1 MNRQPIRTSRSSATR
16 RIHTEVS
23 HAKGQPGSKKNS
35 TSYGPLSSSV
45 INGTEG
51 PVMCAPPSC
60 KARRRAGVEPR
71 IYRGGDLVHTGTLHL
86 GPRRSQSLSAWSYPC
101 RRLLRSFAA
110 DPWATTAP
118 SGRGAPEGTYGR
130 TNMETVSQS
139 PAAVA
144 GPPVAQPVLT
154 ALTASAI
161 FLVLTIDDGGE
172 PAVQDLLADL
182 SGLAR
187 TVGFR
192 SLEGGLAVVA
202 GVGSAAWD
210 RLFAGPRPAELHPF
224 RALDGGRHRAVAT
237 PGDLLFHIRAATM
250 DLCWELASL
259 VVGRLAGAATVVD
272 EVHGFKYFDERD
284 LLGFVDGTENPSGSA
299 AEAAVTIGAEDP
311 AFAGG
316 SYVIVQKYRHD
327 MAAWDGLRVEE
338 QERVIGRAKLSNVEM
353 NDDVKPSNSPVAL
366 NTIIEP
372 DGTQRQILRENMPFG
387 SLGDGEFGTYFIG
400 YAGTPSV
407 TELMLQRMFLGDPPG
422 NYDRIL
428 DFSTAVT
435 GSLFFVPTADFLDD
449 PPPLAGDALD
459 ALPEASVEAE
469 EEP

>member
-1 MNRQPIRTSRSSATR
+1 M
-16 RIHTEVS
+16 V
-23 HAKGQPGSKKNS
+23 
-35 TSYGPLSSSV
+35 
-45 INGTEG
+45 
-51 PVMCAPPSC
+51 
-60 KARRRAGVEPR
+60 
-71 IYRGGDLVHTGTLHL
+71 
-86 GPRRSQSLSAWSYPC
+86 
-101 RRLLRSFAA
+101 
-110 DPWATTAP
+110 
-118 SGRGAPEGTYGR
+118 
-130 TNMETVSQS
+130 TVSQS

-154 ALTASAI
+154 PLTASAI

-172 PAVQDLLADL
+172 PVVHDLLADL

-284 LLGFVDGTENPSGSA
+284 LLGFVDGTENPTGSA

-316 SYVIVQKYRHD
+316 SYVIVQKYLHD
-327 MAAWDGLRVEE
+327 MAAWDALTVEE

-353 NDDVKPSNSPVAL
+353 ADDVKPSNSHVAL

-387 SLGDGEFGTYFIG
+387 SLGAGEFGTYFIG
-400 YAGTPSV
+400 YAAHPLGHRADAPAHVPRGPAGQLRPDPRLLHRGDRHPVLRAHCRLSRRPSPV
-407 TELMLQRMFLGDPPG
+407 AGRSRCRARPPG
-422 NYDRIL
+422 MGRPL
-428 DFSTAVT
+428 LRA
-435 GSLFFVPTADFLDD
+435 SLP
-449 PPPLAGDALD
+449 
-459 ALPEASVEAE
+459 
-469 EEP
+469 